1 MIAEQGKLSYH
12 SISPSSTGPLPR
24 RAPAGPSLLRA
35 LLTNATCHLA
45 SGQSQP
51 WSTIPHRMGV
61 VTKTVLA
68 AAHDN
73 EEIAPASVRAIL
85 CGNVECAWENRITT

>member
-1 MIAEQGKLSYH
+1 
-12 SISPSSTGPLPR
+12 
-24 RAPAGPSLLRA
+24 
-35 LLTNATCHLA
+35 
-45 SGQSQP
+45 
-51 WSTIPHRMGV
+51 MGV